1 MIIVNIIAVVISI
14 PEKRLR
20 IVKIGYR
27 FSHISACMFYEI
39 NRVYFII
46 ILEEEL
52 QMNIP
57 KVCSLIYLMDK
68 SGKQDEHYYSYLYE
82 YLYED

>member
-14 PEKRLR
+14 PEKKLR
-20 IVKIGYR
+20 VVKIGYR
-27 FSHISACMFYEI
+27 FSHISACKFYEK

-52 QMNIP
+52 QMKIP

-68 SGKQDEHYYSYLYE
+68 SGKYRYEQNFYLV
-82 YLYED
+82 LLTSI

>member
-1 MIIVNIIAVVISI
+1 MNIIAVVISI
-14 PEKRLR
+14 PEKKTESSKNR
-20 IVKIGYR
+20 IQIQSY
-27 FSHISACMFYEI
+27 FSLHEI

-52 QMNIP
+52 QMKIP